1 MYYDPP
7 YFLLAA
13 GLFISITSGLAF
25 EATLKQAVHEWAKNR
40 STRTLA
46 TIRGFSLV
54 LPFLAICVGICLFLA
69 SGVQIFGFP
78 ATVAY
83 GLSIFMTILTGGLV
97 WWQLGKILVQLER
110 GGSKALDLDS
120 FI

>member
-7 YFLLAA
+7 YFLLVA
-13 GLFISITSGLAF
+13 GLFISLTSGLAF
-25 EATLKQAVHEWAKNR
+25 EAKLKQSVQEWAVNR

-46 TIRGFSLV
+46 TIRGFSIGF
-54 LPFLAICVGICLFLA
+54 PFLGICAGICVFLA

-78 ATVAY
+78 AAIAY
-83 GLSIFMTILTGGLV
+83 GLSGFMTLLTGGLV
-97 WWQLGKILVQLER
+97 WWQLGKTLTQIEK

-120 FI
+120 FT